1 VNNKSIDRGMDVI
14 QAGSDL
20 SQLAQ
25 ETGVPGVGLLGRF
38 AQHFYQRHL
47 QKRFEK
53 FASDAAVD
61 ESMIEKIVSDEN
73 YSNFFY
79 ATLETVRQT
88 HSKIGLVA
96 LALIYKDHWNDENY
110 LMAATRAFSQVS
122 DKTLNAF
129 ISLYDSIPDDS
140 GTLELRVKANGD
152 NYVFHDLYNEAVE
165 LIARNFFVLSTGA
178 TMHANGPVQAMKWGH
193 TDSYYQY
200 CVKAKSLA

>member
-1 VNNKSIDRGMDVI
+1 MNNKKIARGMDVV

-47 QKRFEK
+47 QKRFET
-53 FASDAAVD
+53 FASEAAVD
-61 ESMIEKIVSDEN
+61 QSMIDMILSDEN
-73 YSNFFY
+73 YSNYFY

-88 HSKIGLVA
+88 HSKVGLAA
-96 LALIYKDHWNDENY
+96 LALIYKEHWNDEDY

-129 ISLYDSIPDDS
+129 ISLYDSIPQDS
-140 GTLELRVKANGD
+140 ATLELRVKARGD
-152 NYVFHDLYNEAVE
+152 EYVFHNLYNEAVE

-178 TMHANGPVQAMKWGH
+178 TMHANGPVQAMKWEH
-193 TDSYYQY
+193 TDSYYAY
-200 CVKAKSLA
+200 CVKAKQLA